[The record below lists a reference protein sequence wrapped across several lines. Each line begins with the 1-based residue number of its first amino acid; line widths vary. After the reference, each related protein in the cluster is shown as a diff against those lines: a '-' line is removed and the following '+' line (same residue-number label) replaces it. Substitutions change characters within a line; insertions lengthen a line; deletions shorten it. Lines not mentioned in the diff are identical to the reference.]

1 MTVWVVLRNGKV
13 DEVFDSYLSARHHQ
27 QQLTKL
33 WAITLIV
40 EREVKAL

>member
-1 MTVWVVLRNGKV
+1 MTVWVVLRNGNV

-33 WAITLIV
+33 WASRTG
-40 EREVKAL
+40 ERGQG

>member
-13 DEVFDSYLSARHHQ
+13 DEVFDSYLAARHHQ

-33 WAITLIV
+33 WALTD
-40 EREVKAL
+40 RH